1 MTNREYMAK
10 QLSNPDWIDD
20 GGASYESMVEYNIN
34 CPYFHGDTRSHCK
47 DIEAEYLAGRR
58 NSLSP
63 TKYECIAFK
72 HEWLEAEVDE

>member
-34 CPYFHGDTRSHCK
+34 CPYFNGDTRSHCK

-58 NSLSP
+58 ISLSP
-63 TKYECIAFK
+63 TNYECIACK
-72 HEWLEAEVDE
+72 LEWLEAEVDE